1 MSNSVPEP
9 GKWTERS
16 SATGRVFGQNER
28 MFELLFER
36 SADAIWLFDPETGV
50 FVDCNDAAVELLR
63 ADSRDQLLRTR
74 PEDLS
79 PATQPD
85 GTSSRDKAREVTDLT
100 NRLGGFR
107 FEWVARRFDGQ
118 EIPLEV
124 LSTPIPINGHN
135 LHVVVSRDISDRKRH
150 EAEIMRLNESLERGI
165 GERTAELAASEAR
178 FRALV
183 EHAPEAIVVFDGE
196 TGKFLFGNAHA
207 CRLYGVCAD
216 ALTRLTPVD
225 VSPEYQ
231 PNGRRTD
238 EYALELM
245 RAALAGETPVVE
257 WLHRQPSGRLIPTEV
272 RLLRLPAE
280 GKNLLR
286 ASITDN
292 TERHRRELIQQAT
305 FEISEAVHTAD
316 DLPSFYARVHSIVQ
330 MLMPAK
336 NFYIALYDT
345 TTQRINFPYFADEA
359 EGAPTP
365 FPLGT
370 GLTSYVVRA
379 GKPLLVGAEMNARKR
394 RVGNE
399 VTFEG
404 YPDLR
409 YIESGAPAAIWLGV
423 PLSVDGRT
431 FGVMAVQDYH
441 DPKAYGNEE
450 KQVLTFIAEQTA
462 LALERKRVEQA
473 LRESEE
479 KYRALFAASSQGVM
493 LHDEHQ
499 YLEVN
504 PAAVRILGYSCQEE
518 LLGKNPGDTSPPLQ
532 PNGES
537 SESMAAKYI
546 AECMSRGSAR
556 FEWLARTAQGH
567 DIPLEVALTRIQWR
581 GRQTIQAFVSDISE
595 RKKAEAELHKALARE
610 KELGQL
616 KSNFV
621 SMVSHEFR
629 TPLGVI
635 LSSAEILDSYFEQ
648 LDSGERREH
657 LKSIQRNTRRMAGL
671 MEEVLVLG
679 MVEAGKM
686 EFKPSTL
693 ELRVFCLRLLE
704 ELQTATERKCPVM
717 FEPENV
723 PTAAL
728 GDERLLRH
736 IFSNLI
742 GNAIK
747 YSPAGSQ
754 VVFEIRTEGRQAVCV
769 VRDRGIGIPQED
781 QERLFQAFHRG
792 ANVRDVPGTGLGL
805 TIVKRCVELHGG
817 ALHLESQ
824 PGKGTTVTVSL
835 PLFA

>member
-1 MSNSVPEP
+1 MSNPVPEF
-9 GKWTERS
+9 GKWNERS
-16 SATGRVFGQNER
+16 NAPERVFGDNER

-36 SADAIWLFDPETGV
+36 SADAIWLFDPEAGI
-50 FVDCNDAAVELLR
+50 FVDCNQAAVELLR
-63 ADSRDQLLRTR
+63 AGSRDQLLRTR

-79 PATQPD
+79 PAMQPD
-85 GTSSRDKAREVTDLT
+85 GISSRDKARQVAELT
-100 NRLGGFR
+100 NRLGGYR

-124 LSTPIPINGHN
+124 LSTPIPLNGTI
-135 LHVVVSRDISDRKRH
+135 LQVVVSRDISERKRH
-150 EAEIMRLNESLERGI
+150 EAEIMRLNQSLERGI
-165 GERTAELAASEAR
+165 SERTAELATSEAR

-196 TGKFLFGNAHA
+196 TGKFLFGNEHA
-207 CRLYGVCAD
+207 CRLYGVSAE

-231 PNGRRTD
+231 PNGRRSD
-238 EYALELM
+238 EYAVELM
-245 RAALAGETPVVE
+245 RAALAGEMPVVE

-345 TTQRINFPYFADEA
+345 TTQRINFPYFVDEA
-359 EGAPTP
+359 EGPPAP

-370 GLTSYVVRA
+370 GLTSYVVRT
-379 GKPLLVGAEMNARKR
+379 GKPLLVGSEMNARKR

-409 YIESGAPAAIWLGV
+409 YVESGAPAAIWLGV
-423 PLSVDGRT
+423 PLSVDGQT
-431 FGVMAVQDYH
+431 FGVMAVQDYR
-441 DPKAYGNEE
+441 DPQAYGNVE
-450 KQVLTFIAEQTA
+450 KQVLTFMAEQTA

-504 PAAVRILGYSCQEE
+504 PAAVRILGYRCQEE

-537 SESMAAKYI
+537 SESLAVRYI

-556 FEWLARTAQGH
+556 FEWVARTSQGR
-567 DIPLEVALTRIQWR
+567 DIPLEVILTRIQWR
-581 GRQTIQAFVSDISE
+581 GRQIIQAFVSDISE
-595 RKKAEAELHKALARE
+595 RKQAEAELHKALARE

-648 LDSGERREH
+648 LDSTERREH
-657 LKSIQRNTRRMAGL
+657 LRSIQRNTRRMAGL

-679 MVEAGKM
+679 MVEAGRM
-686 EFKPSTL
+686 EFKPAPL
-693 ELRVFCLRLLE
+693 ELRLFCQRLFE
-704 ELQTATERKCPVM
+704 ELQTATESKCPVT
-717 FEPENV
+717 FDSTNV
-723 PTAAL
+723 PREAL
-728 GDERLLRH
+728 ADERLLRH

-747 YSPAGSQ
+747 YSPAGSP
-754 VVFEIRTEGRQAVCV
+754 VEFEVRAEGRRAICV
-769 VRDRGIGIPQED
+769 VRDRGVGIPAED
-781 QERLFQAFHRG
+781 RERLFQAFHRG
-792 ANVRDVPGTGLGL
+792 ANVGDIPGTGLGL

-817 ALHLESQ
+817 TLYLESQ
-824 PGKGTTVTVSL
+824 PGRGTTVTVSL

>member
-1 MSNSVPEP
+1 
-9 GKWTERS
+9 
-16 SATGRVFGQNER
+16 

-36 SADAIWLFDPETGV
+36 SADAIWLYDPETGV

-63 ADSRDQLLRTR
+63 ADSRAQLLRTR

-85 GTSSRDKAREVTDLT
+85 GTSSREKAREVADLT
-100 NRLGGFR
+100 NRLGGYR

-150 EAEIMRLNESLERGI
+150 EMEIMRLNESLERGI
-165 GERTAELAASEAR
+165 SERTAELASSEAR

-196 TGKFLFGNAHA
+196 SGRFLFGNEHA
-207 CRLYGVCAD
+207 CRLYGVSARD
-216 ALTRLTPVD
+216 LTRLTPVD

-238 EYALELM
+238 EYALELR

-316 DLPSFYARVHSIVQ
+316 DLPSFYTRVHGIVQ
-330 MLMPAK
+330 MLMPAR
-336 NFYIALYDT
+336 NFYIALYEPA
-345 TTQRINFPYFADEA
+345 IEKIHFPYFVDEL
-359 EGAPTP
+359 EGPPSP

-370 GLTSYVVRA
+370 GLTSYVQRT
-379 GKPLLVGAEMNARKR
+379 GKPLLVGSEMNARKR
-394 RVGNE
+394 RVGHE

-423 PLSVDGRT
+423 PLSVDGQT

-441 DPKAYGNEE
+441 DPQAYGNEE

-518 LLGKNPGDTSPPLQ
+518 LLGKKPADTSPPFQ

-537 SESMAAKYI
+537 SESLAARHI

-556 FEWLARTAQGH
+556 FEWLARTSQGR
-567 DIPLEVALTRIQWR
+567 DIPLEVILTRIQWR
-581 GRQTIQAFVSDISE
+581 GRQIIQAFVSDISE

-648 LDSGERREH
+648 LDPGERREH
-657 LKSIQRNTRRMAGL
+657 LRSIQRNTRRMAGL

-686 EFKPSTL
+686 EFKPSPL
-693 ELRVFCLRLLE
+693 DLRVFCQRLLE
-704 ELQTATERKCPVM
+704 ELQTATERKCPVV

-728 GDERLLRH
+728 ADERLLRH
-736 IFSNLI
+736 ILSNLI

-747 YSPAGSQ
+747 YSPAGSP
-754 VVFEIRTEGRQAVCV
+754 VEFEIRTEGRQAICV
-769 VRDRGIGIPQED
+769 VRDRGVGIPPED
-781 QERLFQAFHRG
+781 QERLFHAFHRG

-817 ALHLESQ
+817 TLHLESA
-824 PGKGTTVTVSL
+824 PGRGTTVTVSL
-835 PLFA
+835 PLFALRENLP

>member
-1 MSNSVPEP
+1 MGN
-9 GKWTERS
+9 
-16 SATGRVFGQNER
+16 NER

-36 SADAIWLFDPETGV
+36 SADAIWLYEPQTGV
-50 FVDCNDAAVELLR
+50 FVDCNQAAVELLG
-63 ADSRDQLLRTR
+63 AGSREQLIRTR

-79 PATQPD
+79 PPTQPD
-85 GTSSRDKAREVTDLT
+85 GTSSHDKALEVSELA
-100 NRLGGFR
+100 NRLGGYR
-107 FEWVARRFDGQ
+107 FEWVARRFDGK

-124 LSTPIPINGHN
+124 LCTPIPVNGHN
-135 LHVVVSRDISDRKRH
+135 LQVVVSRDISERKRH
-150 EAEIMRLNESLERGI
+150 EAEILRLNQTLEQGI
-165 GERTAELAASEAR
+165 NERTAELAASEAR

-196 TGKFLFGNAHA
+196 TGRFLFGNDHA
-207 CRLYGVCAD
+207 CRLYGICAAD
-216 ALTRLTPVD
+216 LTRLTPAD
-225 VSPEYQ
+225 VSPEFQ
-231 PNGRRTD
+231 PNGRRSD
-238 EYALELM
+238 EYAMELM
-245 RAALAGETPVVE
+245 RAALAGQTPVVE
-257 WLHRQPSGRLIPTEV
+257 WLHRQPSGRLISTEV

-292 TERHRRELIQQAT
+292 TERHRREQIQQAT
-305 FEISEAVHTAD
+305 FQISEAVHTAD

-330 MLMPAK
+330 TLMPAK
-336 NFYIALYDT
+336 NFYLALYDPG
-345 TTQRINFPYFADEA
+345 TQKIQFPYFVDES
-359 EGAPTP
+359 ESTPTP

-370 GLTSYVVRA
+370 GLTSYVLRT
-379 GKPLLVGAEMNARKR
+379 GKPLLVGPEMNGCKR
-394 RVGNE
+394 QVGRE

-404 YPDLR
+404 FPDLR
-409 YIESGAPAAIWLGV
+409 YVEHGTPAAIWLGV
-423 PLSVDGRT
+423 PLSLEGRT
-431 FGVMAVQDYH
+431 CGVMAVQDYQ
-441 DPKAYGNEE
+441 DANAYGSEE
-450 KQVLTFIAEQTA
+450 KRVLTFVAEQTA
-462 LALERKRVEQA
+462 LALERKRVGEA
-473 LRESEE
+473 LRDSEE
-479 KYRALFAASSQGVM
+479 KFRALFAASSQGVM
-493 LHDEHQ
+493 LHDEYQ

-504 PAAVRILGYSCQEE
+504 PAAVRILGYGCQEE

-537 SESMAAKYI
+537 SASMAAKFI
-546 AECMSRGSAR
+546 AECMTRGSAR
-556 FEWLARTAQGH
+556 FEWVARTAQGR

-581 GRQTIQAFVSDISE
+581 GRQIIQAFVSDISE

-648 LDSGERREH
+648 LDPAERREH
-657 LKSIQRNTRRMAGL
+657 LKSIQRNTRRMAAL

-686 EFKPSTL
+686 DFQPAAL
-693 ELRVFCLRLLE
+693 ELRLFCQRLIE
-704 ELQTATERKCPVM
+704 ELQAAAEHKCPVV
-717 FEPENV
+717 FEPAMV
-723 PTAAL
+723 PADAF

-742 GNAIK
+742 SNAIK
-747 YSPAGSQ
+747 YSSAGSP
-754 VVFEIRTEGRQAVCV
+754 VKFEVRREGRYAICV
-769 VRDRGIGIPQED
+769 VRDRGVGIPPEEQG
-781 QERLFQAFHRG
+781 RLFQAFHRG
-792 ANVRDVPGTGLGL
+792 ANVRDLPGTGLGL

-817 ALHLESQ
+817 TLQVESL
-824 PGKGTTVTVSL
+824 PGQGTTVTVSL